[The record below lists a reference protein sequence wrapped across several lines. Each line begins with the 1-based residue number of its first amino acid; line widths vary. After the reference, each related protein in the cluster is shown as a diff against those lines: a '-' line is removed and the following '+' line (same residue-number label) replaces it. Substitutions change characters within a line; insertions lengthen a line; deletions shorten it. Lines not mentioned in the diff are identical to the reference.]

1 MANPG
6 RIVAEIGKA
15 LGKAVIA
22 GVGLELARVAT
33 KAVKARFGGGDDDDE
48 RAAAERNAPP
58 RTATNA
64 SKGGTDA
71 HDDSEALRRE
81 NAALREELGALR
93 RDLQAQR
100 KKP

>member
-33 KAVKARFGGGDDDDE
+33 KAIRARFGDGDDGDDDGTT
-48 RAAAERNAPP
+48 RAAKAKP
-58 RTATNA
+58 TARQRANA
-64 SKGGTDA
+64 SEA
-71 HDDSEALRRE
+71 HDDAEALRRE

-93 RDLQAQR
+93 RDLDAER